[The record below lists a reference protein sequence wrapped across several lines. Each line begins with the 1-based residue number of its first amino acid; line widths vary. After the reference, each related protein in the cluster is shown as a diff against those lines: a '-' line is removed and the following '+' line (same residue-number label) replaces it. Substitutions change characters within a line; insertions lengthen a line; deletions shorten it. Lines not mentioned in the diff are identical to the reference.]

1 MKAGTEV
8 PPNKLRNGLK
18 FDNAEAPYP
27 ARMDFLSWLMLPSFY
42 IFNLD

>member
-1 MKAGTEV
+1 MMRFVPFLTISIRPRMKAGTEV

-27 ARMDFLSWLMLPSFY
+27 RVMS
-42 IFNLD
+42 